1 MKNKYLNTLATKG
14 ILLASIITFSIFL
27 NNCNSEKRFGFREK
41 IRVNHNSN
49 SAKVIQKIQAKPI
62 TVLATSNENI
72 IAPILKKEIVF
83 TKNIE
88 TKITSLKQ
96 TSPFDN
102 VSASVNNSKPDII
115 KKLPLIEEENKY
127 VKPKAQNKN
136 PSKSLLVGII
146 LLVIG
151 VLGLILSF
159 TVLKDNIFSAQTAQ
173 NGCNDIIEYFAA
185 IAVSCTL
192 GIVGLVLT
200 IVGLINN

>member
-49 SAKVIQKIQAKPI
+49 SAKVIQKNQAKPI

-185 IAVSCTL
+185 IAVSGIL